1 MSVKS
6 LDKAQS
12 VQHEHASDSAKRVGR
27 KPKPSPPKTVIML
40 ATLGYGLTLAVIVL
54 FMLNDIAFHI

>member
-6 LDKAQS
+6 LDKAPS
-12 VQHEHASDSAKRVGR
+12 VRHEHASDSAKRVGR
-27 KPKPSPPKTVIML
+27 KPKPSAPKAVIML

-54 FMLNDIAFHI
+54 FMLNGIALQI